1 MSLSGEN
8 YFDKAGFNT
17 KKVKIR
23 RGYNVSKRLVKLTR
37 FKRFPLQ
44 LSGYQDIP
52 LLSFVC
58 VASSTLMLC
67 GWVFIS
73 ARSVENCILVERL
86 NTLNTDLQPVLQNI
100 KKFAAG

>member
-52 LLSFVC
+52 L
-58 VASSTLMLC
+58 
-67 GWVFIS
+67 
-73 ARSVENCILVERL
+73 
-86 NTLNTDLQPVLQNI
+86 
-100 KKFAAG
+100 